1 MPKNR
6 GNGRHAPTPSKRAVV
21 KALASFGINQ
31 EHIAAKLDCNVSTL
45 QKNYKKELA
54 ESLNDMIAKVAQS
67 LYRRAID
74 PKSGMAGVKA
84 AELILKARGGWRDGS
99 QTAGTADD
107 GAQGSGNQ
115 QVILILP
122 ENSRD
127 IPQLARRA
135 GMQMIEAQP
144 VIEGEIIESE

>member
-1 MPKNR
+1 MARNR
-6 GNGRHAPTPSKRAVV
+6 GNGRHAPTPSTRAVV
-21 KALASFGINQ
+21 RALVAFGINY
-31 EHIAAKLDCNVSTL
+31 EHIASKLSCSVKTL
-45 QKNYKKELA
+45 ERNYKIELKEA
-54 ESLNDMIAKVAQS
+54 ANDMIAKVAQS
-67 LYRRAID
+67 LYTRAID

-107 GAQGSGNQ
+107 GAQGVGNQ

-135 GMQMIEAQP
+135 GMQMIETQP
-144 VIEGEIIESE
+144 AIEGTFTESQ